1 MGAIDGQERGD
12 VIRTT
17 SGGYESQYSK
27 SHEKGLLVGTSA
39 VRRDNDTGCGKG
51 GEGTKSIL
59 WHVCTFILAVEMCER
74 LAFYT
79 FSSTLTLFFIKELN
93 QSSHTAGQYTSLFSA
108 LVYFTPLLGGYVA
121 DELINRYRT
130 IVIFV
135 VLYIIGL
142 GMVTAASYP
151 SILSEPLILIGLLVF
166 ISLGAGGIKS
176 NVVTLGGDQFS
187 DNDPSQV
194 RQRNQFFNYFYWAI
208 NFGALIANGYLN
220 NLGFNP
226 ETFSGGTIS
235 YDMGYFTTYAIP
247 LGVMVLALFIFLA
260 GTSRYKVKSATD
272 KSLSNFLRVFWRTL
286 TRSGGNGF
294 LVLLAVLLFVVA
306 AIITVTSYF
315 INNTDT
321 AKWMNVV
328 SLALIFLG
336 SSIFTIICRTT
347 TWLQSPPP
355 DGNFSVDALA
365 LNNVHDMLLLFPYFG
380 LLVVF
385 WLCYIQ
391 MSTNFQVQGCQM
403 YNLIGGIAFSPA
415 FFTCFDTITIL
426 VLIPVVDNWF
436 YPLIEKKRGSPLRAL
451 SKMWVGFVCMIA
463 AMICAGVLEI
473 FRKDASVAGPTG
485 TVADCC
491 GKCSYFSS
499 NPEDNCVTACN
510 GDQSLAD
517 TCQYNSAC
525 GGYRPITTFSIWW
538 QIIPYAFVGL
548 GEIFTSVSAYE
559 LFYNEVDESMRS
571 VAQGINLL
579 TTSFGSFAA
588 GGLNGA
594 LVDWVPD
601 NINES
606 SARLDYFF
614 FVIAAIT
621 ALALIVFLLIY
632 KSHVYRA
639 DRYDPVNGERF
650 DGPNQKAS
658 ADFDYDL
665 FDAAECG
672 SATRTRKTLSPQ
684 PRSSG
689 STYSHLS
696 AMQSYASG
704 ASAAIL

>member
-1 MGAIDGQERGD
+1 MGAIDGRGQD
-12 VIRTT
+12 D
-17 SGGYESQYSK
+17 
-27 SHEKGLLVGTSA
+27 VGTITLPANQGKKWAADTPGGSA
-39 VRRDNDTGCGKG
+39 GKG
-51 GEGTKSIL
+51 RNVL

-79 FSSTLTLFFIKELN
+79 FSTTLTLFFIKELK
-93 QSSHTAGQYTSLFSA
+93 QSSHTAAQYTSLFSA
-108 LVYFTPLLGGYVA
+108 LVYFTPLIGGYVA

-130 IVIFV
+130 ILLFC

-151 SILSEPLILIGLLVF
+151 SILSEPLVLTGLLVF

-187 DNDPSQV
+187 DNDPREV
-194 RQRNQFFNYFYWAI
+194 RQRVQFFNYFYWAI

-226 ETFSGGTIS
+226 ETFSGGTVS
-235 YDMGYFTTYAIP
+235 YNMGYFTTYAIP
-247 LGVMVLALFIFLA
+247 LGVMFLALLIFLA
-260 GTSRYKVKSATD
+260 GTPRYKVAPAVG
-272 KSLSNFLRVFWRTL
+272 KSLSGFLRVFWRTL
-286 TRSGGNGF
+286 SRSGWRGA
-294 LVLLAVLLFVVA
+294 AVISAVFAFVVA
-306 AIITVTSYF
+306 AVITITSYF
-315 INNTDT
+315 ISNSDT

-328 SLALIFLG
+328 SLVLIFLG
-336 SSIFTIICRTT
+336 SGIFTALCRSMA
-347 TWLQSPPP
+347 WLKAPAP

-365 LNNVHDMLLLFPYFG
+365 LNNVHDMLLMFPYFG

-426 VLIPVVDNWF
+426 TLIPIVDNF
-436 YPLIEKKRGSPLRAL
+436 IYPFIEKKRGGRPLRAL

-463 AMICAGVLEI
+463 AMVIAGILEI
-473 FRKDASVAGPTG
+473 YRKDAPIAGPTG
-485 TVADCC
+485 AVASCC
-491 GKCSYFSS
+491 AKCTYYSS
-499 NPEDNCVTACN
+499 DPSDSCLTACGGN
-510 GDQSLAD
+510 QSSAD
-517 TCQYNSAC
+517 TCEYNSAC

-538 QIIPYAFVGL
+538 QIIPYFFVGL
-548 GEIFTSVSAYE
+548 GEIFTSVAAYE
-559 LFYNEVDESMRS
+559 FFYNEVDGSMRS
-571 VAQGINLL
+571 VAQGVNLL

-601 NINES
+601 DINS
-606 SARLDYFF
+606 GSAHLDLYF

-621 ALALIVFLLIY
+621 VLALIVFLLIY
-632 KSHVYRA
+632 RSHVYRA
-639 DRYDPVNGERF
+639 DRYDAVNGERY
-650 DGPNQKAS
+650 DTVRANPKA

-665 FDAAECG
+665 YDNAECG
-672 SATRTRKTLSPQ
+672 ESSSVNGSQKKLSPYA
-684 PRSSG
+684 RSSG

-696 AMQSYASG
+696 AMQSFASG
-704 ASAAIL
+704 ASGAIL